1 MVALAAADPGDR
13 QGRAWLAEALVP
25 EYRASVRFVEARIAH
40 ASSLVSR
47 MPRLLDAMRAG
58 LIEYYPASR
67 VLDVTAPLSDEQAR
81 EVDTQLAEK
90 LSSAVETAWQ
100 PHNLVRIVRRL
111 VEKVDPGGRVE
122 RARKAEADRK
132 VVVEHGDHAQSE
144 LIVSTRSEVVSACYA
159 RVDAMAR
166 QLRKKGESRTLEQL
180 RTDIAVDLLLG
191 NDPGAQVPQAA
202 TMVYLHM
209 PVDTALSISE
219 TGVELDGYGPI
230 PGALGREIMTNPNS
244 VLRKVLCDPGTG
256 DPVDLGRSR
265 YRPTTT
271 LREAIRVRD
280 RECTIPW
287 CRRPAR
293 HCDTDHLQEWARDH
307 GPTSLTNLAARC
319 RRHHRMKNTPGWTT
333 RHDPTHGTTT
343 VTTPLGRT
351 HTGERTSILS
361 PKTPKTPARPADPDE
376 PPPF

>member
-1 MVALAAADPGDR
+1 M
-13 QGRAWLAEALVP
+13 
-25 EYRASVRFVEARIAH
+25 
-40 ASSLVSR
+40 
-47 MPRLLDAMRAG
+47 
-58 LIEYYPASR
+58 
-67 VLDVTAPLSDEQAR
+67 
-81 EVDTQLAEK
+81 
-90 LSSAVETAWQ
+90 
-100 PHNLVRIVRRL
+100 

-132 VVVEHGDHAQSE
+132 VVVEHGDHVQSE
-144 LIVSTRSEVVSACYA
+144 LIVSTRSEVVSACYS

-180 RTDIAVDLLLG
+180 RTDVAVDLLLG

-202 TMVYLHM
+202 AMVYLHM
-209 PVDTALSISE
+209 PVDTALSYSE

-230 PGALGREIMTNPNS
+230 PGTLGREIMTNPQS
-244 VLRKVLCDPGTG
+244 VLRKVICDPATG

-293 HCDTDHLQEWARDH
+293 HCDTDHVQEWVRDH
-307 GPTSLTNLAARC
+307 GPTSLANLAARC

-351 HTGERTSILS
+351 HTGRRTSIL
-361 PKTPKTPARPADPDE
+361 TPKIPPKPPQSTDPNA